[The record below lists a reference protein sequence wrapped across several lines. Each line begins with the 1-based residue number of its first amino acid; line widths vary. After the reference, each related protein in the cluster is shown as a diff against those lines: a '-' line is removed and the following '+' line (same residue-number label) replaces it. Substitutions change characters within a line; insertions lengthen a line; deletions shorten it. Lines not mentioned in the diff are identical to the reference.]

1 MCIPPILALL
11 KIQLL
16 SMDMKMRFI
25 ERRMIEKYGQNVFNG
40 IVLCAINVMSWLV
53 MFRGKEINY
62 K

>member
-1 MCIPPILALL
+1 MYTTYPSVA

-25 ERRMIEKYGQNVFNG
+25 ERRMIEKYDHNVFNG
-40 IVLCAINVMSWLV
+40 IVLCAINVMSRLV